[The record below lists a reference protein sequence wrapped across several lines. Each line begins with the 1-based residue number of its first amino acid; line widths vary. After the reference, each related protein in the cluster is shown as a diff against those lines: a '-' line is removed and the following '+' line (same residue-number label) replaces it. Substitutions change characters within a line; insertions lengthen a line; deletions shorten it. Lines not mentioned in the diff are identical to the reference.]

1 MLGNIL
7 GAIVLGII
15 GLALLTNGYCWFRIL
30 LPIWA
35 FFVGASAVTAL
46 VSGIFG
52 QNFFSTAVACVPAV
66 LLGLVFAVFSYLW
79 FSLAVLFW
87 AGSVGFALFAG
98 LLSALGVNA
107 WLLLFLAGLA
117 GAIVFVVLATRA
129 ELRKFLP
136 IFLTACAGATML
148 LSAVLLLFNTNPLEE
163 LNWGTFYGPLSSGA
177 SGSFLSILIWL
188 MLAGVGMGIQSAR
201 NNRSLEVDMAQY
213 QLTR

>member
-7 GAIVLGII
+7 SAIVLGVI
-15 GLALLTNGYCWFRIL
+15 GLLLLTNGYRWFRIL

-35 FFVGASAVTAL
+35 FFVGASAITAL

-66 LLGLVFAVFSYLW
+66 LVGLVFALLSWVW

-98 LLSALGVNA
+98 LLSALGVNT

-117 GAIVFVVLATRA
+117 GAVVFIVLAMRSD
-129 ELRKFLP
+129 LRRFLP
-136 IFLTACAGATML
+136 IFLTASAGATMI
-148 LSAVLLLFNTNPLEE
+148 LSAILVLFNRPLEE

-177 SGSFLSILIWL
+177 SGSLLSIVVWL
-188 MLAGVGMGIQSAR
+188 VLAGAGMYIQSAR
-201 NNRSLEVDMAQY
+201 NNRSLEVDLAQY
-213 QLTR
+213 ELSR